1 MNTKRWIALV
11 IAAAVLLVSL
21 LVNSVFSMFQS
32 DFASNF
38 EDLMATETSQFD
50 ERIIEQGSANSKI
63 AVLAVDGA
71 IQDTGDASSLFGTAG
86 YNHRQFMQKLEQV
99 KEDDSVK
106 AVMLKVNS
114 PGGGVVESAEIYDKI
129 TEIQEETGKPFY
141 VSMGAMAASGGYYI
155 AAPAEKIF
163 VHRETL
169 TGSIGVIMQSV
180 NYGELAERLGIDF
193 VTIKSGPYKDIMSP
207 TRDMTEEEMALLQ
220 EMLNDSYEGFV
231 DIIVEGRGLPEEQV
245 RAVADGRIMNGR
257 QAIEANLADDFGYAE
272 DVIEGLRT
280 DFDLANAQVIEYGPS
295 QGWGSLFAIKVQS
308 LFGNDIETQLLTKL
322 MTEYSA
328 PRMMYLY
335 GDK

>member
-11 IAAAVLLVSL
+11 VAAAVLVVSL
-21 LVNSVFSMFQS
+21 LVNSVFSLFQS
-32 DFASNF
+32 NFTASF
-38 EDLMATETSQFD
+38 EELMAADTSQFD

-63 AVLAVDGA
+63 AVLEVDGA

-86 YNHRQFMQKLEQV
+86 YNHSQFMRQLEQV
-99 KEDDSVK
+99 KDDNAVK
-106 AVMLKVNS
+106 AVVLKVNS

-155 AAPAEKIF
+155 AAPADKIF

-169 TGSIGVIMQSV
+169 TGSIGVIMQSI
-180 NYGELAERLGIDF
+180 NYAELADRLGIDF

-207 TRDMTEEEMALLQ
+207 SREMTEEEEALMQ

-231 DIIVEGRGLPEEQV
+231 DIIVEGRDMSEEEV

-257 QAIEANLADDFGYAE
+257 QAVEANLADDFGYTE
-272 DVIEGLRT
+272 DVIEGIRT
-280 DFDLANAQVIEYGPS
+280 DFDLGNSQVIEYGTS
-295 QGWGSLFAIKVQS
+295 DSWGSLFAVKAQS
-308 LFGNDIETQLLTKL
+308 FFGNDIEKQLLTKL
-322 MTEYSA
+322 MTEYSS

-335 GDK
+335 GEN

>member
-1 MNTKRWIALV
+1 MNAKRWIALV
-11 IAAAVLLVSL
+11 IAAAVLTVSL
-21 LVNSVFSMFQS
+21 LINSVFAMFQNDFAS
-32 DFASNF
+32 DFADMMSM
-38 EDLMATETSQFD
+38 DTQQFD
-50 ERIIEQGSANSKI
+50 ETVIEEGSLNSRI
-63 AVLAVDGA
+63 AVLEVNGA
-71 IQDTGDASSLFGTAG
+71 IQDTGDAAPFLGTAG
-86 YNHRQFMQKLEQV
+86 YNHGFFMEQLDQI

-163 VHRETL
+163 VNKETL

-180 NYGELAERLGIDF
+180 NYGELAERYGVDF

-207 TRDMTEEEMALLQ
+207 TRDMTEEERALLE
-220 EMLNDSYEGFV
+220 EMLDDSYQNFV
-231 DIIVEGRGLPEEQV
+231 DIIVEGRDMPEEDV
-245 RAVADGRIMNGR
+245 LAVADGRIMNGR
-257 QAIEANLADDFGYAE
+257 QAVEANLADDFGYEE
-272 DVIEGLRT
+272 DVIEQLRN
-280 DFDLANAQVIEYGPS
+280 DFDLANAQVFEYGAS
-295 QGWGSLFAIKVQS
+295 ESWGSLFTVKVQS
-308 LFGNDIETQLLTKL
+308 LFGNDIETRMLTKL
-322 MTEYSA
+322 MTEYSS